1 MRDDAARALRVDD
14 DLPRHSVARYGAELR
29 SVSSVEDDFSSFRDD
44 FSSVEDDYAA
54 LRARATERRF
64 ERTAR
69 PRPSGAVA
77 IAEAPRAAISPAD
90 PVRETMPSVEP
101 VLEAIAAVAEP
112 VRETVSLPR
121 TAPGRSYG
129 AHRRGD
135 FAPSRIAGPQPGR
148 RTIEITG
155 QSPAPRR
162 RSQTTSAFAAR
173 PDRAALWAFW
183 LALFLIVMAV
193 ATAHG

>member
-14 DLPRHSVARYGAELR
+14 DLPL
-29 SVSSVEDDFSSFRDD
+29 D
-44 FSSVEDDYAA
+44 DDYAA

-69 PRPSGAVA
+69 PRAS
-77 IAEAPRAAISPAD
+77 AALALAD
-90 PVRETMPSVEP
+90 PPFTP
-101 VLEAIAAVAEP
+101 VSAAAEP

-162 RSQTTSAFAAR
+162 RSQTTAAFAAR